1 MESLK
6 RAIGSGGDEGGGTTT
21 WFGELT
27 GASNESCCPSLSYK
41 QVLII
46 LCLLID
52 YYANYSVIFIIE
64 NGKNIYFF
72 IFALENYWHCRM
84 RRRCI
89 CADYGRKY
97 KQYCLYSRVI
107 NFAISRH
114 FSLPCPSF
122 SVFSIVSVTLLWFYR
137 KYLQVPSVAIYLRI
151 WSTNSTS
158 FLIGPLKQL
167 KSMFQASR
175 VISTL
180 LFFIALGLTLFSAV
194 YVSSTFGNIL
204 ALTSRLTLVNYTARC
219 HIIDHSHGH
228 RSIPCLCLVHYELH
242 SVRSKN
248 GLWMRQGHGVN
259 N

>member
-1 MESLK
+1 MLFCIVRKRLLNEKSKEVFEIVIGLFQLLELELNNACLTIIHIQSMESLK

-84 RRRCI
+84 CRRCI

-107 NFAISRH
+107 NFRSVDIFHCHAHH
-114 FSLPCPSF
+114 FRYSL
-122 SVFSIVSVTLLWFYR
+122 
-137 KYLQVPSVAIYLRI
+137 
-151 WSTNSTS
+151 
-158 FLIGPLKQL
+158 
-167 KSMFQASR
+167 
-175 VISTL
+175 
-180 LFFIALGLTLFSAV
+180 
-194 YVSSTFGNIL
+194 
-204 ALTSRLTLVNYTARC
+204 
-219 HIIDHSHGH
+219 
-228 RSIPCLCLVHYELH
+228 
-242 SVRSKN
+242 
-248 GLWMRQGHGVN
+248 
-259 N
+259 